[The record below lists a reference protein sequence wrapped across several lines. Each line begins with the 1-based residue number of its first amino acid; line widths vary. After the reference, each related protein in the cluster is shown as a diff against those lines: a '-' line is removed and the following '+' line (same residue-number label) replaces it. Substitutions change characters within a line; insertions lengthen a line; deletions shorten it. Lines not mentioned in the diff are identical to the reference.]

1 MVINQI
7 GVGVALLNTLFM
19 ATVGTLALGLGLAFG
34 LGGRETAKHIVERW
48 YSRSR
53 ESAPRVAADATDALR
68 QTRERVSEPF

>member
-1 MVINQI
+1 
-7 GVGVALLNTLFM
+7 M